1 MRKRKRQLPRVK
13 RIQREE
19 LSRLLER
26 AETNTL
32 IPEDVKSIQAMAETI
47 EFIIA
52 MLKEKDIKLK
62 RLLKQLLGIK
72 SEKSDKVFGSRNP
85 EQPEVDTGDTTG
97 ASDTATPDN
106 KDNKRKGHGRN
117 GVDAYT
123 GADKVWVAHPCL
135 ASGHPC
141 PQCPKGKVYPE
152 KPGVFIYIEGRSPIQ
167 ATVYELE
174 KLRCN
179 LCGAIFQAPLPE
191 QIAGE
196 DRGSRHYDETAKT
209 MMALLRYGCGFALN
223 RLENLQADLGMPLA
237 AATGWDK
244 TEEAAD
250 SIYPAFEELKRQG
263 AQGDILHNDD
273 TGMKVLS
280 AMAEIE
286 KEVKEACGKKVRTGI
301 FTTGIVSI
309 GHGRKIALFFTG
321 RKHAGENF
329 SELIAQRD
337 PDRKRPLQMS
347 DAKKGNTLAQTQAIV
362 CNCNAHGRRYFV
374 DAADN
379 YPDECA
385 YVIIDVYREIYKN
398 DAVARQKQMSPDE
411 RLMFHQQKS
420 GPIMDEFHSW
430 LNAQID
436 NRKVEPNSDLGTAIF
451 YMLNHWQELT
461 RFLCVPGAPLDNNIC
476 ESALKRSI
484 CHRKNSLFYKTEHG
498 AYIGDMFMSLIHTCR
513 LNGENPFDYL
523 TELQRHSSD
532 VFKIP
537 SKWMPWN
544 YRHRLEELISEPLRP
559 GLNSESVASLA

>member
-1 MRKRKRQLPRVK
+1 MRKKKRQLPKVK

-19 LSRLLER
+19 LSCLLER

-32 IPEDVKSIQAMAETI
+32 TPEDVKNIQGMAETI

-52 MLKEKDIKLK
+52 MLNEKDVKLK

-72 SEKSDKVFGSRNP
+72 SEKSDKVFGSKNP
-85 EQPEVDTGDTTG
+85 EQPDVDTGG
-97 ASDTATPDN
+97 SETAKTDN
-106 KDNKRKGHGRN
+106 KDDKPKGHGRN
-117 GVDAYT
+117 GVRAYI
-123 GADKVWVAHPCL
+123 GADKVRIPHPSL
-135 ASGHPC
+135 ASGYPC
-141 PQCPKGKVYPE
+141 PECPKGKVYPE
-152 KPGVFIYIEGRSPIQ
+152 KPGVFIHIEGRAPIQ
-167 ATVYELE
+167 ATVYEME

-196 DRGSRHYDETAKT
+196 DCGSRHYDETAKA
-209 MMALLRYGCGFALN
+209 MMALLRYGCGFPLN
-223 RLENLQADLGMPLA
+223 RLDNLQADLGMPLP

-250 SIYPAFEELKRQG
+250 SIYPAFEELKHQG

-273 TGMKVLS
+273 TGMKILS
-280 AMAEIE
+280 VMAEIE
-286 KEVKEACGKKVRTGI
+286 KEVKAAGGKKVRTGI

-309 GHGRKIALFFTG
+309 NDGRKIALFFTG

-329 SELIAQRD
+329 NELIAQRD
-337 PDRKRPLQMS
+337 PDRKHPIQMC
-347 DAKKGNTLAQTQAIV
+347 DAKKGNANQETKAIV
-362 CNCNAHGRRYFV
+362 CNCNTHGRRYFV

-385 YVIIDVYREIYKN
+385 YVIIDVYQQIYKN
-398 DAVARQKQMSPDE
+398 DAVAKQQQMSPDE
-411 RLMFHQQKS
+411 RLRFHQEKS
-420 GPIMDEFHSW
+420 GPIMDEFHAW
-430 LNAQID
+430 LKAQFD
-436 NRKVEPNSDLGTAIF
+436 NRKVEPNSDLGTAIS
-451 YMLNHWQELT
+451 YMLNHWPELT
-461 RFLCVPGAPLDNNIC
+461 RFLSVPGAPLDNNIC
-476 ESALKRSI
+476 EQSLKRSI

-523 TELQRHSSD
+523 TEMQRHSSD
-532 VFKIP
+532 VFKNP

-544 YRHRLEELISEPLRP
+544 YKDRLEKLISEPPRR
-559 GLNSESVASLA
+559 LNSESAARSV